1 MNDVYPR
8 SFWGARHRDGF
19 GARPA
24 VRLETWGHHSVTTQ
38 LPPTATIQAE
48 CDQMR
53 ILENVGQ
60 SRFGGGISYTYAIFP
75 SGRIYQGHS
84 LSRVGAHTAGHNTK
98 GIGIVFVGNYEANQL
113 TPQQEAAA
121 AWLLRFLD
129 GQGVI
134 TDPRF
139 TGGHRDVKQTSCP
152 GRHAYARLDDI
163 SRTAGGGGGSV
174 PAPQPAWTGAMGWP
188 VLSYGM
194 INDHVKA
201 LQKFLGIAQDRS
213 FGPATLAAV
222 QSWQTK
228 HGLAADGYVGPA
240 TQTAM
245 KGAGGAPAPAPS
257 PALPTRA
264 PKGLPP
270 VLKVGSSG
278 GWVSLWQGILRDCG
292 EKVAVDGHFGPA
304 TKWATIRVQQR
315 WGLAGDAHVGPL
327 TWCRAMISD
336 ASGSLALGD
345 FGPQVELW
353 QNILGVALD
362 RSFGPAT
369 AAATAEVQRFLG
381 VTADGAHGPS
391 TNAALRRHYGI

>member
-1 MNDVYPR
+1 MTEVYSR
-8 SFWGARHRDGF
+8 SFWGARFRDGF
-19 GARPA
+19 GARA
-24 VRLETWGHHSVTTQ
+24 VGRLETWGHHSVTSQ

-53 ILENVGQ
+53 ILEGIGQ

-84 LSRVGAHTAGHNTK
+84 VSRIGAHTAGHNTK
-98 GIGIVFVGNYEANQL
+98 GIGIVFVGNYEANRL
-113 TPQQEAAA
+113 TPQQEASA

-152 GRHAYARLDDI
+152 GRNAYSRLDDI
-163 SRTAGGGGGSV
+163 SALAGGGGGSV

-201 LQKFLGIAQDRS
+201 LQKFLGITQDRS
-213 FGPATLAAV
+213 FGPAPLAAV
-222 QSWQTK
+222 PAWQTK
-228 HGLAADGYVGPA
+228 HGLVADGYVGPA

-245 KGAGGAPAPAPS
+245 KGAGSSPAAPAPGA
-257 PALPTRA
+257 TRK

-270 VLKVGSSG
+270 VLSIGASG
-278 GWVSLWQGILRDCG
+278 GWVSLWQAILRACG
-292 EKVAVDGHFGPA
+292 HNVAVDGNFGPA
-304 TKWATIRVQQR
+304 TRGATKAWQGAR
-315 WGLAGDAHVGPL
+315 GLAQDGYVGPL
-327 TWCRAMISD
+327 TWCRAMLSD

-345 FGPQVELW
+345 NGPHVKVW
-353 QNILGVALD
+353 QSVLGVAQD
-362 RSFGPAT
+362 RNFGPAT
-369 AAATAEVQRFLG
+369 REATKEVQRFLK
-381 VTADGAHGPS
+381 VADDGAHGPS
-391 TNAALRRHYGI
+391 TNAALRRHYGL